1 MSKSSARLLV
11 AVLSVSLLSGCWDQ
25 VQIEERGFVVGV
37 GIDLPSSK
45 EMERQ
50 TEKEAPDKP
59 KGKRRYLVT
68 HQFVVPGG
76 LVSNSQGGGG
86 SQSSTGDPFQNLTS
100 EGDSLFE
107 ISRELA
113 VRTSRSPFYQHLKV
127 VIVSEE
133 VAKSPNT
140 FADVLDYFLRDPD
153 LRRTSKVMISKGKA
167 KPVLEV
173 KPKTEKLPSLYINSV
188 AENTDRTAR
197 MIPEVRLGEV
207 HEDMINEF
215 SFVLP
220 RIVAANNEVKVAGAA
235 VFQGQGNKMIGFLG
249 EEETEGLNFLL
260 GNVQGGL
267 LKTKVK
273 DNLVIFNI
281 QGTKRTIK
289 ADVRDKKRMRFQ
301 FFIECE
307 GVIAESF
314 ERLDFMESRI
324 MDNLQKTIAAE
335 IERLS
340 HDAIRKVQKKMK
352 TDVLG
357 LGTYV
362 KQTHP
367 DLWKQLKEDWDHG
380 RNLFASS
387 EIEVKAVVYIRNGGS
402 MNRTEIR

>member
-1 MSKSSARLLV
+1 MNKSWVRLLT
-11 AVLSVSLLSGCWDQ
+11 AVLSVSFLSGCWDQ
-25 VQIEERGFVVGV
+25 VQIEERGFVIGV
-37 GIDLPSSK
+37 GIDLPASK
-45 EMERQ
+45 ETEKQ
-50 TEKEAPDKP
+50 TEREAPDKP

-76 LVSNSQGGGG
+76 LVSASQGGSG
-86 SQSSTGDPFQNLTS
+86 SQSSTSDSFQNLTS
-100 EGDSLFE
+100 EGDSLYE

-133 VAKSPNT
+133 VARSPNT
-140 FADVLDYFLRDPD
+140 FADVLDYFLRDPEM
-153 LRRTSKVMISKGKA
+153 RRSSKVLIAKGKA

-173 KPKTEKLPSLYINSV
+173 RPKTEKLPSLYINSV
-188 AENTDRTAR
+188 AENTNQNAR
-197 MIPEVRLGEV
+197 MIPEVPLGEV
-207 HEDMINEF
+207 YEDMINEF

-235 VFQGQGNKMIGFLG
+235 VFQGQGNRLIGFLG
-249 EEETEGLNFLL
+249 EEETEGLNFLT

-267 LKTKVK
+267 LKTKVR

-281 QGTKRTIK
+281 KGTKRSIQTDI
-289 ADVRDKKRMRFQ
+289 RDKKHLRFQ
-301 FFIECE
+301 VFIECE

-314 ERLDFMESRI
+314 ERLDFMEQRI
-324 MDNLQKTIAAE
+324 IDNLQKTVAAE
-335 IERLS
+335 IERLAR
-340 HDAIRKVQKKMK
+340 DAIRKAQKQMK

-357 LGTYV
+357 LGTHI

-367 DLWKQLKEDWDHG
+367 GLWKQIKEDWDHG

-387 EIEVKAVVYIRNGGS
+387 DIEVKAVVYIRNGGS
-402 MNRTEIR
+402 VNRTEIR